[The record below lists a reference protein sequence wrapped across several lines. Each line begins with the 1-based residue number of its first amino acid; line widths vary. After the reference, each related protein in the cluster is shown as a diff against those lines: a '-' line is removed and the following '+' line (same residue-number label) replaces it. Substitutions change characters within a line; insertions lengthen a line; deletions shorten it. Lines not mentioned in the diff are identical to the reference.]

1 MATEVD
7 LKARLRSTG
16 EVGTRPARRLRRDGL
31 IPATVYGRGTDPR
44 SVAVEYKS
52 LFRAINTDAGLNA
65 LINLDIDGSGRELTM
80 ARVVERHP
88 TRDEIRHVDFL
99 VISKTEAVSTEVP
112 ITVVGESVGVS
123 NGGILDQVL
132 YALPI
137 SALPTE
143 VPQSI
148 EIDVTALDI
157 GETLTVAALTIPP
170 GVEVTVESDVAVVGV
185 LAQRGLEAE
194 EEEAEAEGAEEGAEG
209 GEGAEAAAEASD
221 EG

>member
-1 MATEVD
+1 MATEVN
-7 LKARLRSTG
+7 LKARLRNAG
-16 EVGTRPARRLRRDGL
+16 EIGTRPSRRLRREGL
-31 IPATVYGRGTDPR
+31 IPATVYGRGNEPR
-44 SVAVEYKS
+44 NVAVEYKS
-52 LFRAINTDAGLNA
+52 LYRAINTDAGLNA
-65 LINLDIDGSGRELTM
+65 LISLDIDGGSTELTM
-80 ARVVERHP
+80 ARVIERHP

-99 VISKTEAVSTEVP
+99 VISKTEVVSTEVP

-148 EIDVTALDI
+148 EIDVTELDI
-157 GETLTVAALTIPP
+157 GETLTVAALRVPA
-170 GVEVTVESDVAVVGV
+170 GVEVTVDAELAVVNV
-185 LAQRGLEAE
+185 LAQRVLEAE
-194 EEEAEAEGAEEGAEG
+194 EAAEAEEGEEGEEA
-209 GEGAEAAAEASD
+209 AEAAAAPEAGD

>member
-1 MATEVD
+1 MATEVN
-7 LKARLRSTG
+7 LKARLRNAA
-16 EVGTRPARRLRRDGL
+16 EIGTRPSRRLRREGL
-31 IPATVYGRGTDPR
+31 IPATVYGRGNEPR
-44 SVAVEYKS
+44 NVAVEYKS
-52 LFRAINTDAGLNA
+52 LYRAINTDAGLNA
-65 LINLDIDGSGRELTM
+65 LISLDIDGGSTELTM
-80 ARVVERHP
+80 ARVIERHP

-148 EIDVTALDI
+148 EIDVTDLDI
-157 GETLTVAALTIPP
+157 GETLTVAALRVPA
-170 GVEVTVESDVAVVGV
+170 GVEVTVDADLAVVNV
-185 LAQRGLEAE
+185 LAQRVLEAE
-194 EEEAEAEGAEEGAEG
+194 EAAEAEEGEEGAEG

>member
-7 LKARLRSTG
+7 LKARLRSAD
-16 EVGTRPARRLRRDGL
+16 ELGTRPSRRLRRSGYV
-31 IPATVYGRGTDPR
+31 PATVYGRGNDPR
-44 SVAVEYKS
+44 NVAVEYKS
-52 LFRAINTDAGLNA
+52 LFRAITTDAGLNA
-65 LINLDIDGSGRELTM
+65 LINLDIDGSGSELTM
-80 ARVVERHP
+80 ARVIERHP

-99 VISKTEAVSTEVP
+99 VISKTEVVSTEVP
-112 ITVVGESVGVS
+112 ITVVGEAVGVT

-148 EIDVTALDI
+148 EVDVTDLEI
-157 GETLTVAALTIPP
+157 GETITVASLTVPA
-170 GVEVTVESDVAVVGV
+170 GVEVTADGDAAVVNV

-194 EEEAEAEGAEEGAEG
+194 EEAEGEEAEGEEGAE
-209 GEGAEAAAEASD
+209 AEAAAEAGD